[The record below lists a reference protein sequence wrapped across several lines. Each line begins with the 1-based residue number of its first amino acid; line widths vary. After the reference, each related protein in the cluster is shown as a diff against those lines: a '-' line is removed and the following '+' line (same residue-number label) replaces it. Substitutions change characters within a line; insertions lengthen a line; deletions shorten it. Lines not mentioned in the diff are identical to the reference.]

1 MNFNEYKDKAN
12 DKEFVSKLTEDLMK
26 EIVRLR
32 DE

>member
-1 MNFNEYKDKAN
+1 MYFNEYKDKVN
-12 DKEFVSKLTEDLMK
+12 DKEVVTKLTQDLMK